1 MCVVRHSFPEVCLCE
16 AAGAA
21 VIDAIITVIV
31 IHGVVPVSQRE
42 ANTLILLRTR
52 LASVQIEPHQL
63 VMVRRCDSEF
73 SFVRFNLP

>member
-31 IHGVVPVSQRE
+31 IHGVVSVSQRE
-42 ANTLILLRTR
+42 ANLILLRTR
-52 LASVQIEPHQL
+52 LASVQIR
-63 VMVRRCDSEF
+63 VAAGVYT
-73 SFVRFNLP
+73 

>member
-31 IHGVVPVSQRE
+31 IHGVVSVSQRE

-52 LASVQIEPHQL
+52 LASVQIR
-63 VMVRRCDSEF
+63 VAAGVYT
-73 SFVRFNLP
+73 